1 MNKLKIFVIPV
12 ILSAVLL
19 SKPLIP
25 SNGTSVILE
34 GNKKEYIYY
43 KFGKGGLVFNNNK
56 SEFSLDDSVRI
67 KLFIRTITNE
77 LNKEE
82 LLKVKVEIATENSDV
97 YDAGLTKS
105 LKYSKGKSSNFK
117 IKNRPA
123 WKVTKAG
130 IWFMDI
136 SVSKFNKIKI
146 SGDKNLIVK
155 ATIDQIDRGKYS
167 KVNRTLLPG

>member
-1 MNKLKIFVIPV
+1 M
-12 ILSAVLL
+12 LL

-43 KFGKGGLVFNNNK
+43 KFGKDGLVFNNSK

-82 LLKVKVEIATENSDV
+82 LLKVKVEIAV
-97 YDAGLTKS
+97 G
-105 LKYSKGKSSNFK
+105 KGKKLYDKRQVKKQRDWNREKERYFRKSS
-117 IKNRPA
+117 
-123 WKVTKAG
+123 
-130 IWFMDI
+130 
-136 SVSKFNKIKI
+136 
-146 SGDKNLIVK
+146 
-155 ATIDQIDRGKYS
+155 
-167 KVNRTLLPG
+167 